1 MEVVRIFSP
10 RSRHLVGV
18 DICATSV
25 KIVDIQRQQGM
36 FHLKSYGIESLPL
49 GAVVDKLIVDAEA
62 IGNAIAKVARRCHV
76 NGYDAATAVSGTAVI
91 TKIIDMDM
99 LLTDV
104 EREAQ
109 IRLDAEQY
117 IPYPLEDVN
126 LDFEVL
132 GPSLLDENLVQVLLA
147 ASRSENVEQRVDA
160 LTFGGLK
167 TKVMDIESHA
177 VERAFG
183 LMVGNLSN
191 LPELVALVDIG
202 HHQTTLYVVK
212 NGEFIYSREQ
222 LFGGLQ
228 LTEAIQNRYGLSFEE
243 ATVNKREH
251 TLPDD
256 YYPEILIPFMES
268 AIQQIT
274 RSLQFYFSSSPY
286 DSIDHV
292 VLAGGSSSIPGLA
305 GMVQQKL
312 QVPVTVANPFINM
325 TIDPYINNEQLAID
339 APSLMAACGLALRS
353 FD

>member
-1 MEVVRIFSP
+1 MRLFSP
-10 RSRHLVGV
+10 RGRHLVGV
-18 DICATSV
+18 DVCATSI
-25 KIVDIQRQQGM
+25 KIVFIERQHGT
-36 FHLKSYGIESLPL
+36 FHLKTYGIEHLAP
-49 GAVVDKLIVDAEA
+49 GVVVDKTIIDIEA
-62 IGNAIAKVARRCHV
+62 VSMAIAALARRCQV
-76 NGYDAATAVSGTAVI
+76 NGREAVTAVSGSSVI
-91 TKIIDMDM
+91 TKIIDMDL

-117 IPYPLEDVN
+117 IPYPLEEVN

-147 ASRSENVEQRVDA
+147 ASRSENVELYVDA
-160 LTFGGLK
+160 LTLAGFK
-167 TKVMDIESHA
+167 TKIVDIESHA
-177 VERAFG
+177 IERAFG
-183 LMVGNLSN
+183 LMVDNLSN
-191 LPELVALVDIG
+191 MPELVALVDIG
-202 HHQTTLYVVK
+202 HHETTLYVAKDGKFV
-212 NGEFIYSREQ
+212 YSREQ

-243 ATVNKREH
+243 ATINKLEH

-286 DSIDHV
+286 DSVDHL
-292 VLAGGSSSIPGLA
+292 VLAGGSSSIPGFA

-312 QVPVTVANPFINM
+312 GVPVTVANPFINM
-325 TIDPYINNEQLAID
+325 TINPYINNEQLTID

>member
-1 MEVVRIFSP
+1 MRLFSP
-10 RSRHLVGV
+10 RGRHLVGV
-18 DICATSV
+18 DVCATSV
-25 KIVDIQRQQGM
+25 KIVDIQRQQGI
-36 FHLKSYGIESLPL
+36 FHLKSYGIERLLP
-49 GAVVDKLIVDAEA
+49 GAVVDKLIIDTEAVGDALSLL
-62 IGNAIAKVARRCHV
+62 ARRCQV
-76 NGYDAATAVSGTAVI
+76 SGSDAATAVSGSSVI

-99 LLTDV
+99 ALSDV

-109 IRLDAEQY
+109 IRLDADQY
-117 IPYPLEDVN
+117 IPYPLEEVN

-132 GPSLLDENLVQVLLA
+132 GPSLIGDNLVQVLLA

-167 TKVMDIESHA
+167 TKIMDIESHA
-177 VERAFG
+177 IERAYG
-183 LMVGNLSN
+183 LMVDSLSDM
-191 LPELVALVDIG
+191 PELVALVDIG
-202 HHQTTLYVVK
+202 HNQTTLYVAK
-212 NGEFIYSREQ
+212 NGEFVYSREQ
-222 LFGGLQ
+222 LFGGAQ

-243 ATVNKREH
+243 ATVNKRER

-256 YYPEILIPFMES
+256 YYPEILTPFMEG

-274 RSLQFYFSSSPY
+274 RSLQFYFSSSQY
-286 DSIDHV
+286 NNIDHV

-312 QVPVTVANPFINM
+312 GVPVTVANPFINM
-325 TIDPYINNEQLAID
+325 TIDPYIDSEQLAID

>member
-1 MEVVRIFSP
+1 MRLLTP
-10 RSRHLVGV
+10 KSRHLIGV

-25 KIVDIQRQQGM
+25 KLVDIQRQQGM
-36 FHLKSYGIESLPL
+36 FHLKSYGIERLPE
-49 GAVVDKLIVDAEA
+49 GVVVDKLIVDTEA
-62 IGNAIAKVARRCHV
+62 VGDTIASLARRCQVANAH
-76 NGYDAATAVSGTAVI
+76 AATAVSGSAVI

-99 LLTDV
+99 ALSDV

-109 IRLDAEQY
+109 IRLDADQY
-117 IPYPLEDVN
+117 VPYPLEDVN

-132 GPSLLDENLVQVLLA
+132 GPSLVSDDMVQVLLA
-147 ASRSENVEQRVDA
+147 ASRSENVDQRVDA
-160 LTFGGLK
+160 LTFGGMQ

-177 VERAFG
+177 IERAFG
-183 LMVGNLSN
+183 LMVDNLPG

-202 HHQTTLYVVK
+202 HNQTTLYVAK

-222 LFGGLQ
+222 LFGGAQ

-243 ATVNKREH
+243 AALSKRER

-256 YYPEILIPFMES
+256 YYPEILTPFIENT
-268 AIQQIT
+268 IQQIT
-274 RSLQFYFSSSPY
+274 RSLQFYFSSSQY
-286 DSIDHV
+286 SNIDHV

-305 GMVQQKL
+305 GMAQQKL
-312 QVPVTVANPFINM
+312 GVTVSIANPFTNM
-325 TIDPYINNEQLAID
+325 TIAPHIDNEQLAID